1 MYYTI
6 NYNTLLIIK
15 ILFIGEIN
23 IYQENVEEIMIAAD
37 MLELND
43 AVNCC
48 TEFLKSEIDSSN
60 AIGLLR

>member
-1 MYYTI
+1 MF
-6 NYNTLLIIK
+6 NIK
-15 ILFIGEIN
+15 IIFITSGEIN
-23 IYQENVEEIMIAAD
+23 IYQENVEELMIAAD

-60 AIGLLR
+60 AVGLLR